1 MSETRH
7 VCAYRLTLSGFAHAL
22 PDLQYLDGQSNSA
35 FRKLIFDRF
44 ISVFMENTYNTD
56 EKNNELTEDHATNS
70 SAVSIIPLGGLGE
83 FGLNMMVYETENDI
97 IIIDTGFML
106 PNAEMPGVDLIFPD
120 IHYLIERKEKVRA
133 ILLTHGHEDHI
144 GALAYVLQQL
154 DAPVYGT
161 QLTLA
166 IASGRLKEYGVLTKA
181 SLNTIAPGDTVSL
194 GDFSAEFIHVTHSIP
209 ASVAIALRTP
219 VGVIVHT
226 GDFKFDGT
234 PIDGNLTDIQA
245 LARLG
250 TDGVHL
256 LLSDSTNANW
266 SGQTPSERSIY
277 DAIDNIYQNTEQRLY
292 LCTFSSS
299 LHRIQ
304 QFIDLAMKH
313 RRLVAVTG
321 RSLINNI
328 RIATELGIL
337 KINPDYLI
345 DAKDAA
351 MFKPH
356 EVVILSTGSQ
366 GEPRS
371 AMALIA
377 LDNHPFLNV
386 EPNDTVVISARIIPG
401 NERSVGNVIN
411 HLLRRGV
418 NIFHERNANVH
429 VSGHGSSEDL
439 KLMLNLLRP
448 KFFIPIHGEY
458 QNLVRHAEL
467 AEAVGIPRKNINVA
481 EDGELI
487 QLTYESCEVFERQG
501 RSGRVLVDGKPEIEL
516 EDIVLRD
523 RIQLSQDG
531 MVIPIIVLHSDGSA
545 IATEPEIVS
554 RGFVY
559 MDESEELFNEAKE
572 LTRHVIDNLTNE
584 QKQETEIVQ
593 DEIRAAL
600 RRLFAKQM
608 QRSPLVLPVV
618 MRV

>member
-1 MSETRH
+1 MT
-7 VCAYRLTLSGFAHAL
+7 
-22 PDLQYLDGQSNSA
+22 P
-35 FRKLIFDRF
+35 
-44 ISVFMENTYNTD
+44 D
-56 EKNNELTEDHATNS
+56 EKS
-70 SAVSIIPLGGLGE
+70 ISIIPLGGLGE
-83 FGLNMMVYETENDI
+83 FGLNMMVYETEADI
-97 IIIDTGFML
+97 IVIDTGFML
-106 PNAEMPGVDLIFPD
+106 PSSDMPGVDLIFPD
-120 IHYLIERKEKVRA
+120 IHYLVERADKVRG

-154 DAPVYGT
+154 DVPVYGT

-166 IASGRLKEYGVLTKA
+166 IARGRLREYGVLGRA
-181 SLNTIAPGDTVSL
+181 QLNTIVPGDPVAL

-209 ASVAIALRTP
+209 DAVAIALRTP
-219 VGVIVHT
+219 VGIIVHT
-226 GDFKFDGT
+226 GDFKFDAT
-234 PIDGNLTDIQA
+234 PVDGKLTDIQT

-250 TDGVHL
+250 AEGVLL

-266 SGQTPSERSIY
+266 AGQTPSERSIY
-277 DAIDNIYQNTEQRLY
+277 DAIDNIFQKTEQKLF

-304 QFIDLAMKH
+304 QFVDLAVEH

-321 RSLINNI
+321 RSLINNV
-328 RIATELGIL
+328 RNASELGYL
-337 KINPDYLI
+337 QVNPDYLI
-345 DAKDAA
+345 DARDAS

-371 AMALIA
+371 ALALMA
-377 LDNHPFLNV
+377 LDNHPFLKV

-401 NERSVGNVIN
+401 NEKSIGNVVN
-411 HLLRRGV
+411 HLLRRGAK
-418 NIFHERNANVH
+418 IFHERNANVH
-429 VSGHGSSEDL
+429 VSGHGASEDL
-439 KLMLNLLRP
+439 KLMLNLLQP
-448 KFFIPIHGEY
+448 KFFIPMHGEY
-458 QNLVRHAEL
+458 QNLMRHAEL
-467 AEAVGIPRKNINVA
+467 AESVGISNANIKVA

-487 QLTYESCEVFERQG
+487 RLTPESCEVFERKG

-531 MVIPIIVLHSDGSA
+531 MLIPIIVLHSDAGA

-559 MDESEELFNEAKE
+559 MGESEELIAEAKE
-572 LTRHVIDNLTNE
+572 ITRRVIENLSDE
-584 QKQETEIVQ
+584 QKHETETVQ
-593 DEIRAAL
+593 DEIRSAL
-600 RRLFAKQM
+600 RRFFAKQM
-608 QRSPLVLPVV
+608 QRTPLVLPVV

>member
-1 MSETRH
+1 
-7 VCAYRLTLSGFAHAL
+7 
-22 PDLQYLDGQSNSA
+22 
-35 FRKLIFDRF
+35 
-44 ISVFMENTYNTD
+44 MENTYITD
-56 EKNNELTEDHATNS
+56 EQTTEPNGNQLKGAQP
-70 SAVSIIPLGGLGE
+70 VSIIPLGGLGE
-83 FGLNMMVYETENDI
+83 FGLNMMVYETDNDI
-97 IIIDTGFML
+97 IVIDTGFML

-154 DAPVYGT
+154 DVPVYGT
-161 QLTLA
+161 QLTLS
-166 IASGRLKEYGVLTKA
+166 IASGRLKEYGVLSKA
-181 SLNTIAPGDTVSL
+181 SLNAITPGDNVSL

-209 ASVAIALRTP
+209 DAVAIALHTP
-219 VGVIVHT
+219 VGLIVHT

-234 PIDGNLTDIQA
+234 PIDGNLTDIQT

-250 TDGVHL
+250 TEGVHL

-266 SGQTPSERSIY
+266 PGQTPSERSIY
-277 DAIDNIYQNTEQRLY
+277 DSIDNIFQKTEQRLF

-304 QFIDLAMKH
+304 QFIDLSVKH

-328 RIATELGIL
+328 RIATELGLL

-351 MFKPH
+351 MFKPN

-401 NERSVGNVIN
+401 NERSVGHVIN

-467 AEAVGIPRKNINVA
+467 AESVGIPRDNINVA

-487 QLTYESCEVFERQG
+487 QLTSDSCEVFERHG

-559 MDESEELFNEAKE
+559 MDESEELVNEAKE
-572 LTRHVIDNLTNE
+572 LTRHVIENLTNE

-593 DEIRAAL
+593 DEIRVAL
-600 RRLFAKQM
+600 RKLFAKQM
-608 QRSPLVLPVV
+608 KRSPLVMPVV